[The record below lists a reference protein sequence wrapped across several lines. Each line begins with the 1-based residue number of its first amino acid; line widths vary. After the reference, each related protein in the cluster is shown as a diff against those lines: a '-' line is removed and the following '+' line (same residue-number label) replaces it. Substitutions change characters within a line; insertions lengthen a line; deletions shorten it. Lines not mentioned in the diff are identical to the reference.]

1 LHMQRSEEPPASEV
15 IRLLRDKVA
24 RTPGDF
30 DAGLMLGSKL
40 YQIGDLK
47 GSALAFKLLLK
58 QQPEHFQALLLLART
73 QARSGHSSEALKIF
87 ARAQHVNP
95 DNTQAWQV
103 AAALASDI
111 RDWLELLQIAR
122 GWTGAH
128 PGSAEAWQA
137 LSRAYFEESRFHEAI
152 AAFEP
157 VLTLEPKSASHLIS
171 LARLEIA
178 AQQYAVAQQHLNAA
192 KEISPDSPE
201 LLYSLSRLHYLT
213 GELSVAEDYCLRAIA
228 SRPGF
233 APAHVV
239 LGDLREGR
247 LDESEIQAVKTLFK
261 DNATPSEYRVM
272 LGFTLGDALDRR
284 QDYDQA
290 FNAWDEANTIN
301 RKISERE
308 GFVYQ
313 AKQTE
318 QDLGLLIELFNAP
331 IELNLN
337 YFEDYGPRPIFVVG
351 MPRTGTTLIESI
363 LASHSLVEG
372 AGELPT
378 LYDIHESL
386 MELTRERGVD
396 AGREAL
402 RTSASA
408 WRERYLAALPT
419 NSDAPHIVDKQ
430 PLNFRSIGLIRLLF
444 PESPIIYTKRAPMDV
459 GLSIYRHKFSKNWP
473 CAHRLYDIG
482 HYYGIHARTIGFWQ
496 QTYEE
501 SIHVIDYASLV
512 KNTEAE
518 TVSLLTFLGLGFE
531 QACLE
536 PHKTKRSV
544 ATFSAVQVQQPVST
558 NYSHRAASYTR
569 QLVPL
574 HDALV
579 KAGVK

>member
-1 LHMQRSEEPPASEV
+1 MQRSEELPTSEV
-15 IRLLRDKVA
+15 IRLLRVKVA
-24 RTPGDF
+24 RNPSDF
-30 DAGLMLGSKL
+30 DSSLMLGSNL
-40 YQIGDLK
+40 YQTGDLK
-47 GSALAFKLLLK
+47 GSASVFRLLLK

-73 QARSGHSSEALKIF
+73 LARSGESFEALKVF
-87 ARAQHVNP
+87 ARAQRVNP
-95 DNTQAWQV
+95 GNTQAWQV
-103 AAALASDI
+103 AAALAADT
-111 RDWLELLQIAR
+111 RDWLELLEIAR

-128 PGSAEAWQA
+128 PSSTEAWQA
-137 LSRAYFEESRFHEAI
+137 LSRAYFEESRFEEAI

-157 VLTLEPKSASHLIS
+157 VLTLDPKSASHLIS
-171 LARLEIA
+171 LARMEIA
-178 AQQYAVAQQHLNAA
+178 AQQYEVAHEHLNAA

-201 LLYSLSRLHYLT
+201 LMYSLSRLYYLT
-213 GELSVAEDYCLRAIA
+213 GKLNLAEDYCLRTIA
-228 SRPGF
+228 ARPRF

-247 LDESEIQAVKTLFK
+247 LDNNEIQAVKTLFEN
-261 DNATPSEYRVM
+261 NATPAEYRVM
-272 LGFTLGDALDRR
+272 LGFTLGDALDRSR
-284 QDYDQA
+284 HYDQA

-313 AKQTE
+313 PKQTE
-318 QDLGLLIELFNAP
+318 QDLALLIELFNEP

-337 YFEDYGPRPIFVVG
+337 RSGKKRPRPIFVVG

-378 LYDIHESL
+378 LYDIHEGL
-386 MELTRERGVD
+386 MGLARLRGVD
-396 AGREAL
+396 AAREEL
-402 RTSASA
+402 RAQASA
-408 WRERYLAALPT
+408 WRDRYLEAMPT
-419 NSDAPHIVDKQ
+419 NSGAASIVDKQ

-444 PESPIIYTKRAPMDV
+444 PKSPIIYTKRAPIDV
-459 GLSIYRHKFSKNWP
+459 GLSIYRHKFSKSWP

-482 HYYGIHARTIGFWQ
+482 HYYGVHARTIDFWQ
-496 QTYEE
+496 QTYRE
-501 SIHVIDYASLV
+501 SIYVVDYASLV

-518 TVSLLTFLGLGFE
+518 ISSLLRFVGLDFE

-544 ATFSAVQVQQPVST
+544 ATFSAVQVKQPVSA
-558 NYSHRAASYTR
+558 NYGHRAAPYAR
-569 QLVPL
+569 QLVAL

-579 KAGVK
+579 RAGIK